1 MFLLACWSVK
11 WPYLQKIDLTKCD
24 HFPVMSVKVEVLRN
38 AKIKLSQELQEKK
51 AANEMIEEEL
61 DSTNKKLEM
70 NRITIRVSYLFFLSQ
85 GSYGFWKVLS

>member
-1 MFLLACWSVK
+1 MSLLALLVSKMVIFVK
-11 WPYLQKIDLTKCD
+11 IGLTKCD
-24 HFPVMSVKVEVLRN
+24 HFSVMSVKVDVLRN